1 MTELE
6 YLERAEEARGKL
18 YRAAL
23 LTLGSETAAVDAV
36 DEAVYKGYLSY
47 RKLREPKY
55 LETWLVLNLCRDE
68 LRRRKRELAV
78 EELPETAGEAFD
90 ALPLKEAI
98 RRLPAQLRDVII
110 LRYFNGLTLEETAAA
125 LEGAALRA
133 RARAKRRRAGKRW
146 GISLGSAAGV
156 CAAFVLAV
164 KTLPTF
170 ALACGKVPVLREL
183 AAAVA
188 FSPSLSAA
196 VEHDYVQYIGQSQS
210 VDGLTLTLEYV
221 IADAQQMVVFYRTDG
236 GAYPY
241 YSVSCDLKDE
251 TGGPL
256 QGYAVTSGD
265 SREELKQFEVHFSA
279 LEEIPQK
286 LTLEVELWGRDHEGN
301 GERLGHIYTFPI
313 TLDPAKTAPA
323 VEIPVGR
330 WVEADGQRLLV
341 DRLELT
347 PTKTAL
353 YLADDPDNTA
363 WLEDLDFHFT
373 GENGAVY
380 DAMDST
386 ISASGGYTY
395 YFQSLYF
402 VEDRSDL
409 TLHLDGAVWLDKEAG
424 PVAVEL
430 AANTWTGQ
438 LPEEVTG
445 LTVERVSTHGTGE
458 EWAVKVRS
466 TTSRSPFELE
476 FRDPE
481 GGAHTTGGYSMRNDR
496 EAPGNYEF
504 EYILEGYP
512 WDSAQFTLSFTH
524 TGSLDLVIPLGDS

>member
-1 MTELE
+1 MNRQQE
-6 YLERAEEARGKL
+6 YWDLI
-18 YRAAL
+18 
-23 LTLGSETAAVDAV
+23 
-36 DEAVYKGYLSY
+36 
-47 RKLREPKY
+47 
-55 LETWLVLNLCRDE
+55 
-68 LRRRKRELAV
+68 RELDQ
-78 EELPETAGEAFD
+78 P
-90 ALPLKEAI
+90 P
-98 RRLPAQLRDVII
+98 
-110 LRYFNGLTLEETAAA
+110 AA
-125 LEGAALRA
+125 LEGSALRA
-133 RARAKRRRAGKRW
+133 RARAKRRRAGRRW

-164 KTLPTF
+164 NTLPTF

-210 VDGLTLTLEYV
+210 FEGLTLTLEYV

-251 TGGPL
+251 TGSPL
-256 QGYAVTSGD
+256 QGYTVTSGD

-286 LTLEVELWGRDHEGN
+286 LTLEVELWGSDHEGN
-301 GERLGHIYTFPI
+301 EERLGHVYTFPI

-323 VEIPVGR
+323 VELPVGR
-330 WVEADGQRLLV
+330 WVEADGQWLLV

-380 DAMDST
+380 NAMDST

-409 TLHLDGAVWLDKEAG
+409 ILHLDGAVWLDKEAG
-424 PVAVEL
+424 PVTVEL

-445 LTVERVSTHGTGE
+445 LTVERVSTHSTGE

-524 TGSLDLVIPLGDS
+524 AGSLDLAIPLGDS